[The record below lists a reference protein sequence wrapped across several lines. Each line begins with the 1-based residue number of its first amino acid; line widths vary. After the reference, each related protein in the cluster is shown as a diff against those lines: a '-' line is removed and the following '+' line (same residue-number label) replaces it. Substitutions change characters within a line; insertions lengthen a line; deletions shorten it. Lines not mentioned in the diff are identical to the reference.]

1 MLDQKL
7 VAAGAI
13 ALAVT
18 LFSIFSMRPLARK
31 LGLVDRPDGRKRH
44 SGRVPLIG
52 GLCFFL
58 GTLVGLCYLGYVD
71 HFVMSLVTGATLIMV
86 TGLVDDF
93 HNLSVR
99 SRLVVEIGVVAW
111 VIAISG
117 IYIDDIGPL
126 LGDHGLKLGLLGVP
140 FTIFAVIGLINAF
153 NMLDGIDGLAAAT
166 AMISIL
172 AMLAFGD
179 FTGPSLGALML
190 LQILFASL
198 IPYVCVNLGW
208 PDGRKI
214 FMGDAGS
221 TLIGF
226 LLAWSLVY
234 LSHGRIAR
242 LEPVDVLWC
251 VAFPVIETVAVMY
264 RRIRLGRSPFKSDRL
279 HFHHMLLDA
288 GYSPRVAL
296 LISITVVSAMAAIGY
311 SLREVPQVVS
321 AIAFLVLLVG
331 YALRLPQGIEFLRK
345 QRALPFGGAGRM
357 SFLKLG
363 DFGLGFPA
371 TRLSGEAD
379 VGRTDVP
386 EQNPVLP
393 ASAPLGVETAPLP
406 MKALCVMAA
415 PADAAR
421 IGSIAQ
427 QLSHDDRFDS
437 KVCIAAMSKQEAE
450 QMQDMFDI
458 QADFNVDVA
467 ELETKTPGVTSIAL
481 SGMERVLNDAMPDV
495 VLVAGDAVATL
506 ATTLAAYSRDVPVV
520 CVSSAEV
527 PPESAHRF
535 DDADR
540 KIIRTLAALHVASNE
555 SVRSELMSEGVR
567 AQRVLL
573 AEDDGA
579 CQGILEALVELRP
592 VGIGPEAMS
601 PNVGAVIDTGV
612 ASMQKAS

>member
-18 LFSIFSMRPLARK
+18 LFCIFSMRPLARK

-44 SGRVPLIG
+44 SGRIPLIG
-52 GLCFFL
+52 GLCFFV

-71 HFVMSLVTGATLIMV
+71 HFVMSMVTGATLIMV
-86 TGLVDDF
+86 TGLIDDF

-99 SRLVVEIGVVAW
+99 SRLVVEIGVVGW

-126 LGDHGLKLGLLGVP
+126 LGEHGLRLGLLGVP
-140 FTIFAVIGLINAF
+140 FTIVAVIGLINAF
-153 NMLDGIDGLAAAT
+153 NMLDGIDGLAAAS

-234 LSHGRIAR
+234 LSHGEIAR
-242 LEPVDVLWC
+242 LRPVDVLWC
-251 VAFPVIETVAVMY
+251 IAFPVIETLAVMC
-264 RRIRLGRSPFKSDRL
+264 RRVRMGRSPFKPDRL
-279 HFHHMLLDA
+279 HFHHLLLDA
-288 GYSPRVAL
+288 GYSPRASL
-296 LISITVVSAMAAIGY
+296 LIIITVVSAMTAIGY
-311 SLREVPQVVS
+311 TLRDAPQLVS
-321 AIAFLVLLVG
+321 AIAFLGLLVG
-331 YALRLPQGIEFLRK
+331 YVLRLPQGIEFLRK
-345 QRALPFGGAGRM
+345 QRPLWFGSAGGTPFSKVGG
-357 SFLKLG
+357 
-363 DFGLGFPA
+363 FGLGFPA
-371 TRLSGEAD
+371 SRLSGEAD
-379 VGRTDVP
+379 VGRADVP
-386 EQNPVLP
+386 EKTPILP
-393 ASAPLGVETAPLP
+393 ASTSLALETAPSP
-406 MKALCVMAA
+406 VKALCVMAA
-415 PADAAR
+415 PADATR
-421 IGSIAQ
+421 IAPIVQ
-427 QLSHDDRFDS
+427 QLSHDGRFDS
-437 KVCIAAMSKQEAE
+437 KVCIAAVSKQEAE
-450 QMQDMFDI
+450 QMQGMFDVR
-458 QADFNVDVA
+458 ADFNVDVA

-481 SGMERVLNDAMPDV
+481 SGMERVLSDAMPDV

-520 CVSSAEV
+520 CVSAAHIQ
-527 PPESAHRF
+527 PESAHRI

-555 SVRSELMSEGVR
+555 SVRSELVSEGVR

-579 CQGILEALVELRP
+579 CQKILEALVELRP
-592 VGIGPEAMS
+592 ASIGSGAISPGIGT
-601 PNVGAVIDTGV
+601 VIDAGV

>member
-1 MLDQKL
+1 MLDEKL

-31 LGLVDRPDGRKRH
+31 LGLVDKPDGRKRH
-44 SGRVPLIG
+44 SGRIPLIG
-52 GLCFFL
+52 GLCFFV

-71 HFVMSLVTGATLIMV
+71 HFVMSLVTGATLVMV

-99 SRLVVEIGVVAW
+99 SRLVVEIGVVGW

-117 IYIDDIGPL
+117 FYIDDIGPL
-126 LGDHGLKLGLLGVP
+126 LGNHGLKLGLLGIP
-140 FTIFAVIGLINAF
+140 FTIVAVIGLINAF

-166 AMISIL
+166 AMISIV

-198 IPYVCVNLGW
+198 IPYVCVNFGW

-221 TLIGF
+221 TLLGF

-234 LSHGRIAR
+234 LSHGAVAR
-242 LEPVDVLWC
+242 LQPVDVLWC
-251 VAFPVIETVAVMY
+251 VAFPVIETVAVMC
-264 RRIRLGRSPFKSDRL
+264 RRARSGRSPFKPDRQ
-279 HFHHMLLDA
+279 HFHYLLLDA
-288 GYSPRVAL
+288 GYTPRASL
-296 LISITVVSAMAAIGY
+296 LIIMTVISAMTAIGY
-311 SLREVPQVVS
+311 GLRDAPQLVS
-321 AIAFLVLLVG
+321 AIAFLAVLVG
-331 YALRLPQGIEFLRK
+331 YVLRLPQGIEFLRK
-345 QRALPFGGAGRM
+345 QRTPSFGGAGRM
-357 SFLKLG
+357 PLFKLG

-371 TRLSGEAD
+371 SRLNGEAEASRAD
-379 VGRTDVP
+379 VQ
-386 EQNPVLP
+386 EKNPVLLS
-393 ASAPLGVETAPLP
+393 SAPVALETSHSPV
-406 MKALCVMAA
+406 KALCVMAA
-415 PADAAR
+415 PADATR
-421 IGSIAQ
+421 IAPIAQ
-427 QLSHDDRFDS
+427 QLSHDNRFES
-437 KVCIAAMSKQEAE
+437 KVCIAAVSKQEAE
-450 QMQDMFDI
+450 HMQDMFDLH
-458 QADFNVDVA
+458 ADFNVDIA

-495 VLVAGDAVATL
+495 VLVAGDAAATL
-506 ATTLAAYSRDVPVV
+506 ATTLAAYSRDVPIV
-520 CVSSAEV
+520 CVSAAEV
-527 PPESAHRF
+527 PPEGGHRV

-540 KIIRTLAALHVASNE
+540 KIIRALAALHVASTE

-573 AEDDGA
+573 VEDDGA
-579 CQGILEALVELRP
+579 CQKILEALVELRP
-592 VGIGPEAMS
+592 VRIEPKAVPPGIGTVIAT
-601 PNVGAVIDTGV
+601 AVE
-612 ASMQKAS
+612 SMQKAS